1 MIFWNVFKNSVR
13 LPSKKAM
20 FALNRVGLHIAIIY
34 LFILLA
40 LVSLP
45 SVVGYVTN
53 PDAFADINIIFAIVY
68 FFIFYY
74 LPMNI
79 LVFLGLSIIAYIGS
93 WTAKWMDR
101 KLHYSLLWKMS
112 AFTVTLPLLLYSGAA
127 FIFPVADGYI
137 ALSFLY
143 SFTLLIIM
151 ISHYPKRRIKGK
163 TSKSKAD

>member
-93 WTAKWMDR
+93 WTAKWMPLR
-101 KLHYSLLWKMS
+101 LHCHYCYIV
-112 AFTVTLPLLLYSGAA
+112 ALPLFFRWQTGISPLVFYILSLCLLS
-127 FIFPVADGYI
+127 
-137 ALSFLY
+137 
-143 SFTLLIIM
+143 
-151 ISHYPKRRIKGK
+151 
-163 TSKSKAD
+163 